1 MVKHTN
7 KDLADARRWA
17 GRCFGELCR
26 DYGEGLA
33 LRVFR
38 EIAAP
43 PNIRRIMRE
52 LALALWDEGVS
63 ANAVARYLHGIGLT
77 PMRGASERHVD
88 RLLATHRPDRKRREV
103 NVVSAGG

>member
-1 MVKHTN
+1 M
-7 KDLADARRWA
+7 
-17 GRCFGELCR
+17 
-26 DYGEGLA
+26 
-33 LRVFR
+33 FR

-88 RLLATHRPDRKRREV
+88 RLLATHRLDRKRREV
-103 NVVSAGG
+103 S